1 MQVIGLTGG
10 IGMGKSTADQIL
22 RGRGTP
28 VVDTD
33 QLARQVVE
41 AGSPALEEIRAAF
54 GPSVLDEAGALRRE
68 ALAERVF
75 QDAGARQKLEAIL
88 HPRIRALWREQVE
101 GWRQSGRHAAAV
113 VVIPLLFETGAE
125 RELDATICMACSAAA
140 QRERLRQRGWSEE
153 QIDARIAS
161 QMPVARKMDLASY
174 VVWNEGPLQNLEQQ
188 LTRILGALESA
199 D

>member
-1 MQVIGLTGG
+1 
-10 IGMGKSTADQIL
+10 MGKTTADQVL
-22 RGRGTP
+22 RGRGIP

-41 AGSPALEEIRAAF
+41 AGSPALGEIRATF
-54 GPSVLDEAGALRRE
+54 GPSVLDEAGELRRE

-75 QDAGARQKLEAIL
+75 QDVGARQRLEAIL

-101 GWRQSGRHAAAV
+101 GWRQSGWQAAAV

-125 RELDATICMACSAAA
+125 RELDATICVACSAAT
-140 QRERLRQRGWSEE
+140 QRERLRLRGWSED

-161 QMPVARKMDLASY
+161 QMPVSRKMDLASY
-174 VVWNEGPLQNLEQQ
+174 VVWNEGPLDILEQQ
-188 LTRILGALESA
+188 LTRIFTVLESA
-199 D
+199 H